1 MEGLSEADVGHCQ
14 TLSSSKVVNEAD
26 KIVVPLTEL
35 IEKQN
40 ELAERRLETVLED
53 AIGSKT
59 GSTSH
64 DTERSHGVEGDGNEH
79 ETEIQ
84 ELRIED
90 RVSRLERIFA
100 ELKAA
105 RFGHK

>member
-1 MEGLSEADVGHCQ
+1 MSKVI
-14 TLSSSKVVNEAD
+14 SSKVVNEAD

-40 ELAERRLETVLED
+40 ELVERRLETALED

-59 GSTSH
+59 GSTSN
-64 DTERSHGVEGDGNEH
+64 DMKKSLGVEGDGNEH
-79 ETEIQ
+79 ESEIQ
-84 ELRIED
+84 ELQIED
-90 RVSRLERIFA
+90 WVSRLERIVA

-105 RFGHK
+105 RFRHK